1 MTEKTTSMLTAQEW
15 AEGCRSG
22 ALGLEDTL
30 SAHVAYA
37 TEVDKSVSAFVA
49 LGGDPVQDQIERLQ
63 SQRHAGLP
71 AGPLF
76 GVPIGIKDII
86 DTVDFAT
93 ECGSPIHS
101 GRYAIADAT
110 LVRRLREAGALI
122 MGKTATTE
130 FATFH
135 PAATRNPHALERTP
149 GGSSSGSAAA
159 VAAGLVPVAIGS
171 QTNGSVI
178 RPASFCGVY
187 GFKPSFGLIPRTGMF
202 EQSSSLDQV
211 GLFAR
216 NLEDLARVAQ
226 VIAGDD
232 GVDEASFGIAPHRF
246 YDIALEPPPVA
257 PKFCFVRTPWW
268 DRVEPTAQEAYLAFL
283 DLMGADVEVLQ
294 LPAVVEQAVEWQ
306 ALVNEPELA
315 LALMSEW
322 LHHRDGLS
330 PAMRARLEKAYAI
343 SASDYLRAK
352 RRMPHVRH
360 AFDEFFDRY
369 DAILCPAALGVAPSG
384 LESTGNPIMQ
394 TVWTLGG
401 LPSVNLPLLQGDAD
415 LPLGVQA
422 IGAFRQDGRLLRS
435 LRWFVSEF
443 NKRVNA

>member
-1 MTEKTTSMLTAQEW
+1 
-15 AEGCRSG
+15 
-22 ALGLEDTL
+22 
-30 SAHVAYA
+30 
-37 TEVDKSVSAFVA
+37 
-49 LGGDPVQDQIERLQ
+49 
-63 SQRHAGLP
+63 
-71 AGPLF
+71 
-76 GVPIGIKDII
+76 
-86 DTVDFAT
+86 
-93 ECGSPIHS
+93 
-101 GRYAIADAT
+101 
-110 LVRRLREAGALI
+110 
-122 MGKTATTE
+122 
-130 FATFH
+130 
-135 PAATRNPHALERTP
+135 
-149 GGSSSGSAAA
+149 
-159 VAAGLVPVAIGS
+159 
-171 QTNGSVI
+171 
-178 RPASFCGVY
+178 
-187 GFKPSFGLIPRTGMF
+187 
-202 EQSSSLDQV
+202 
-211 GLFAR
+211 
-216 NLEDLARVAQ
+216 
-226 VIAGDD
+226 
-232 GVDEASFGIAPHRF
+232 
-246 YDIALEPPPVA
+246 
-257 PKFCFVRTPWW
+257 
-268 DRVEPTAQEAYLAFL
+268 
-283 DLMGADVEVLQ
+283 MGADVEVLQ

-306 ALVNEPELA
+306 ALVNEPELG

-330 PAMRARLEKAYAI
+330 PAMQARLEKAYAI